1 MGKENSVLT
10 IDIGSRSLRMAEFL
24 FQEGGISLTKF
35 LSRRIELG
43 EEETIREWFDY
54 NYNDMLV
61 EGGFT
66 AESVRLALPSATSFQ
81 RLSKLP
87 PTLGSSK
94 SVSQIIEFEAA
105 QAVPYAMHEI
115 EWGYQ
120 LLHHVW
126 DDTVEDIDEEGNV
139 TQVEVKNEEYEA
151 LFVALKTDEVTCYT
165 DAIERSGKK
174 LLSVELASL
183 NIFNAAVVSQVKE
196 NECTMILEIGAK
208 GTCLMLADN
217 RRIFMRNIP
226 IGGDS
231 INAQIARE
239 FGVGD
244 SEAEDL
250 KRRHGFIALGGAYDE
265 PESELAATISKISR
279 NVMTRLHG
287 EISRSINVWRAQH
300 NGNAPV
306 RVLLAGGG
314 STMQYTTEF
323 FVEKLHLPVEYL
335 NTFSLIAIDPSVDRN
350 ALQAAASMS
359 QAMIGMAL
367 HSLGS
372 CPVDISLIP
381 RAIKKQYELDAR
393 KPYFYASAVAL
404 ISCLLIT
411 VVGISSQLNFEK
423 LRVVKVEEDVQRA
436 KKEFDDVQ
444 KLNNQLN
451 SLKETYEHSTKFWN
465 ARNNM
470 AKILNILQE
479 HVPQRTWFIAFEPVK
494 EAEEAV
500 ATDEMGMEI
509 AAPTPDGVSAKDPNR
524 RMKPEDFNKMPE
536 VKKLRL
542 AGYIMRINSDGD
554 HNLLHEF
561 TESVRLIPL
570 KADAKPA
577 EEGAEVEK
585 MFEDVKIEEEF
596 TDGNNNNLTYFEV
609 ILTLKEALKK

>member
-1 MGKENSVLT
+1 
-10 IDIGSRSLRMAEFL
+10 
-24 FQEGGISLTKF
+24 
-35 LSRRIELG
+35 
-43 EEETIREWFDY
+43 
-54 NYNDMLV
+54 
-61 EGGFT
+61 
-66 AESVRLALPSATSFQ
+66 
-81 RLSKLP
+81 
-87 PTLGSSK
+87 
-94 SVSQIIEFEAA
+94 
-105 QAVPYAMHEI
+105 
-115 EWGYQ
+115 
-120 LLHHVW
+120 
-126 DDTVEDIDEEGNV
+126 
-139 TQVEVKNEEYEA
+139 
-151 LFVALKTDEVTCYT
+151 
-165 DAIERSGKK
+165 
-174 LLSVELASL
+174 
-183 NIFNAAVVSQVKE
+183 
-196 NECTMILEIGAK
+196 
-208 GTCLMLADN
+208 
-217 RRIFMRNIP
+217 
-226 IGGDS
+226 
-231 INAQIARE
+231 
-239 FGVGD
+239 
-244 SEAEDL
+244 
-250 KRRHGFIALGGAYDE
+250 
-265 PESELAATISKISR
+265 
-279 NVMTRLHG
+279 
-287 EISRSINVWRAQH
+287 
-300 NGNAPV
+300 
-306 RVLLAGGG
+306 
-314 STMQYTTEF
+314 
-323 FVEKLHLPVEYL
+323 
-335 NTFSLIAIDPSVDRN
+335 
-350 ALQAAASMS
+350 
-359 QAMIGMAL
+359 MAL

-423 LRVVKVEEDVQRA
+423 LRVVEVEEDVQRA